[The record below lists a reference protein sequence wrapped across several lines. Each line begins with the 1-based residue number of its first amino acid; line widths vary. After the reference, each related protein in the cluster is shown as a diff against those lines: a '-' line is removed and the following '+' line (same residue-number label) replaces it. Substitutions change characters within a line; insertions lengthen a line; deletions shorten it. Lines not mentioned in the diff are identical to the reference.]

1 MANEDIYLKIS
12 TRNEVL
18 KGVLAGI
25 HAFSQFELLNTVS
38 ALRCN
43 ASCDFFSLLGRVL
56 MLKMLCGG
64 TIHQGRVAALSRTIG
79 VANAAYSRC

>member
-1 MANEDIYLKIS
+1 MRLPHLLSLLLMGCSAVIMANEDIDLKIS

-38 ALRCN
+38 AL
-43 ASCDFFSLLGRVL
+43 SFKPPCDSFTFLEV
-56 MLKMLCGG
+56 
-64 TIHQGRVAALSRTIG
+64 
-79 VANAAYSRC
+79 